1 MYILASNKKPIQSI
15 SYQLPKNL
23 NHQIYLIEET
33 LSILNKLVFQY
44 TVTRHL
50 ATKHYTRG
58 QIFLPIPREGLYN
71 VVRSTLRAM
80 KAELKVE
87 DDTDYYV
94 EATMPRYFKGRE
106 FNVWVSVT
114 YAGVNRDYAILKV
127 YDDFENKGVNKDFL
141 KKFFGTLK
149 NQIPMIYT
157 QRYNNEIKKSK
168 YSSEIVSE
176 IPGEEAWRKASQQKQ
191 KQQETKTIGLTQ
203 KRQPFRGSVIQP
215 SPYWE
220 EEGISSNSQIK
231 STSIP
236 PSTSPPPNT
245 GASVK
250 RTSEE
255 VSNNILVCSK
265 CGNNN
270 PQSARFCNS
279 CGARLPLACTKC
291 GNINPE
297 GSAFCNKCGN
307 AITGIN
313 YTDGEGI
320 YAKSQ
325 SPPDEYLMSQCGN
338 CGHTMK
344 LHTRERLI
352 GTLPKG
358 MKFKAENNA
367 CGLCTC
373 SAFKKRER
381 NTSTSPIGLDKSS
394 SSFFYYSSSNAYW
407 EDPGV
412 AATSS
417 TSYDTS
423 TNRNDNTTSN
433 DTHIDGDYEF

>member
-1 MYILASNKKPIQSI
+1 
-15 SYQLPKNL
+15 
-23 NHQIYLIEET
+23 
-33 LSILNKLVFQY
+33 
-44 TVTRHL
+44 
-50 ATKHYTRG
+50 
-58 QIFLPIPREGLYN
+58 
-71 VVRSTLRAM
+71 M

-87 DDTDYYV
+87 DDTDYHV

-106 FNVWVSVT
+106 FNVWVVVT

-176 IPGEEAWRKASQQKQ
+176 IAGEEAWRKASQQKQ
-191 KQQETKTIGLTQ
+191 KQQEIETTTPASQ
-203 KRQPFRGSVIQP
+203 KQGIPPFRGSVIQPMSYWKEEQPFRGSVIQS
-215 SPYWE
+215 SPYWK

-236 PSTSPPPNT
+236 PSTSSPPNT

-255 VSNNILVCSK
+255 VSNNSLVCSK

-270 PQSARFCNS
+270 PQSARFCNL

-291 GNINPE
+291 GSINPE

-313 YTDGEGI
+313 YTDGGGI

-325 SPPDEYLMSQCGN
+325 SSPDEYLMSECGN
-338 CGHTMK
+338 CGHTMM
-344 LHTRERLI
+344 LHTRERVI

-358 MKFKAENNA
+358 MKSKAENNA
-367 CGLCTC
+367 CSQCTC
-373 SAFKKRER
+373 SAYKKRER
-381 NTSTSPIGLDKSS
+381 NTSRSPIGIDKSS

-423 TNRNDNTTSN
+423 TSRNDDTTSG
-433 DTHIDGDYEF
+433 DTYIDGDYEF